1 MSGVV
6 FAETVR
12 RHVTSIGYGVFCA
25 FAAIVALGVSR
36 FNSPGSAWPSLIAVL
51 AIVVGAGPV
60 GPEFSSGTLQL
71 ILVKP
76 VNRAVYLVSR
86 VAGAVVVVWTAA
98 AIAFLAEL
106 IGRIAW
112 GAATPWRLMLAV
124 LVNTAA
130 GVVLTCALLV
140 LFGSLTRAWFNAA
153 IYLALDIGLMIGLG
167 VLGMFRA
174 TRTGMGAFLTG
185 HPAIERTL
193 TVVQENLFPDAPRVL
208 DRNWLL
214 LVLSN
219 AAVAL
224 LLACLA
230 FRRRE
235 VPYGAD

>member
-1 MSGVV
+1 MSAVV

-12 RHVTSIGYGVFCA
+12 RHVTSLGYGVFCA
-25 FAAIVALGVSR
+25 LVAMVALGVSR
-36 FNSPGSAWPSLIAVL
+36 FNSPGSGWPSLIAGL
-51 AIVVGAGPV
+51 AILVGSGPI
-60 GPEFSSGTLQL
+60 GPESSSGTLQL

-76 VNRAVYLVSR
+76 VNRAVYLLSR
-86 VAGAVVVVWTAA
+86 VAGVVVVVWTAA
-98 AIAFLAEL
+98 AIAFLSEL

-112 GAATPWRLMLAV
+112 SERIPWRVMLAI

-153 IYLALDIGLMIGLG
+153 IYLALDIGFVISLS
-167 VLGMFRA
+167 VLGMIRV
-174 TRTGMGAFLTG
+174 TRTAMGTFLNQ
-185 HPAIERTL
+185 HLAIERTL

-219 AAVAL
+219 VAVAL

-235 VPYGAD
+235 VTYGAD